1 MSRRMKSK
9 NEIEVIYNEKY
20 KKVFQISS
28 GYFDA
33 VYLVENLVNHKKY
46 FKVIQKVQ
54 IYMYII
60 NDFIPKII

>member
-33 VYLVENLVNHKKY
+33 VYLVENLVNQKKY
-46 FKVIQKVQ
+46 FKVIQKV
-54 IYMYII
+54 
-60 NDFIPKII
+60 